1 MAPALEENAKL
12 QNMSKNMNS
21 HEETHVRKT
30 AGTWGY
36 ALQIIYQVSVPQQY
50 HFVLERF
57 NTIL

>member
-21 HEETHVRKT
+21 HEETRVRKT

-36 ALQIIYQVSVPQQY
+36 ALQIIYQVSVLQQC